1 MTTDGPTH
9 GLGRRHAI
17 AGVAGLGAA
26 APLLVACGSEE
37 SPGTTPSEASD
48 PTSEGGGGGGGGG
61 NGGGGDGLTTAADVP
76 VGGGTIFTDEKVVV
90 TQPTE
95 GDFKAFTAVCTH
107 QGCLVSQVA
116 DGTIQCGCHGSQFS
130 IEDGANVV
138 GPSGTEAGSVSPL
151 AAVDIT
157 VEGDSISL
165 S

>member
-26 APLLVACGSEE
+26 APVLVACGSEE
-37 SPGTTPSEASD
+37 SPGTTPTEASD
-48 PTSEGGGGGGGGG
+48 PTREGGGGGGGG
-61 NGGGGDGLTTAADVP
+61 NGGGDALTKAADVP
-76 VGGGTIFTDEKVVV
+76 VGGGTIFADEKVVV

-107 QGCLVSQVA
+107 QGCLVGQVA
-116 DGTIQCGCHGSQFS
+116 DGTIQCPCHGSEFS
-130 IEDGANVV
+130 IEDGSNVV
-138 GPSGTEAGSVSPL
+138 GPSGSEAGSVSAL
-151 AAVDIT
+151 AAVDIA

-165 S
+165 A

>member
-26 APLLVACGSEE
+26 APVLGACGSEE
-37 SPGTTPSEASD
+37 SPGTTPTEASD
-48 PTSEGGGGGGGGG
+48 PTSEGGGNGGGGGG
-61 NGGGGDGLTTAADVP
+61 GGGGALTTTADVP
-76 VGGGTIFTDEKVVV
+76 VGGGTIFPDEKVVV

-107 QGCLVSQVA
+107 QGCLVGQVA
-116 DGTIQCGCHGSQFS
+116 DGTIQCPCHGSEFS
-130 IEDGANVV
+130 IEDG
-138 GPSGTEAGSVSPL
+138 SVSQGPATSPL
-151 AAVDIT
+151 GEVGIT